1 MKVLVTGGAGYIGSG
16 AVKTLLENGHQVSV
30 VDNLSRGR
38 RELIPEQVRFFKN
51 DLTQDLTGVFKD
63 SKYDAVIHF
72 AAYKA
77 VEESMTDAV
86 KYSDNITG
94 TINLLNYMV
103 KYNVPKI
110 IFSSTAAVYGESNE
124 VLTENSKTDPAN
136 FYGFSKLECERIIE
150 WYNKIHGINFTNLRY
165 FNVAGDVLG
174 YVDPN
179 AKNVFPIIIETIN
192 GKRNKFTIFGN
203 DYDTKDGTCIRDY
216 IHVQDLVDAHIL
228 CLDSNYNGVINIGSG
243 NGFSENELIES
254 FKRISKKDFPVAYL
268 DRRPGDAICVI
279 ASNQKAKSILSWT
292 PKKSLN
298 DMITSSLEVWK

>member
-1 MKVLVTGGAGYIGSG
+1 MKVLVTGGAGYIGSV

-243 NGFSENELIES
+243 NGFSVNELIES

-279 ASNQKAKSILSWT
+279 ASNQKAKSILGWT